1 MYKKNSGEVS
11 FGFKEIGNK
20 TNTNCSR
27 LIQKFTSI
35 SNLNS
40 SGSSQW
46 SSTCSSTCYSQTK
59 TNLNFCSNVKFSY
72 SSSTLN
78 KEAPTSRLNVFDAA
92 KRLNK
97 SPTSVRLLSDVAK
110 KSVSTYNLNIQKNN
124 IDELPNEE
132 NTVRGTC
139 FSFPP
144 LSVASMDWYLMLF
157 IFLKGCCH
165 KCQK

>member
-1 MYKKNSGEVS
+1 MYKKDSSEVS
-11 FGFKEIGNK
+11 FGFKEMRNK

-40 SGSSQW
+40 SVSSQW

-97 SPTSVRLLSDVAK
+97 SPTNMRLSDVAE

-124 IDELPNEE
+124 IDELSNEE

-144 LSVASMDWYLMLF
+144 YMLPLW
-157 IFLKGCCH
+157 IGI
-165 KCQK
+165 